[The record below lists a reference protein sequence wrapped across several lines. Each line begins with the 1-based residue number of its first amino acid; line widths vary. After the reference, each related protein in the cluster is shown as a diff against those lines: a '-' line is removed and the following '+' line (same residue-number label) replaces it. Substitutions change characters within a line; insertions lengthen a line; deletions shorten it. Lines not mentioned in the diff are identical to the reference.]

1 MAEEDRVRE
10 EPMAE
15 EDLPRHGHAPGD
27 GPEKVAGEDR
37 DLQAHV
43 LGVDGKKPRTDLS
56 GRKLG
61 DYTLRE
67 RIGGGGNGDVYR
79 AEHRLLR
86 RVAVIKVINE
96 VQQCADDAEA
106 RFLREAQLASK
117 VSHSNAAHV
126 YDFGVAEDGLMW
138 LAMEFV
144 DGITFAAWLD
154 THGPM
159 SLAEVV
165 PFFEPL
171 AKVVDATHKCGIVH
185 RDLKPSNVMVVET
198 EGLQDP
204 KLIDFGIA
212 KGMPASLVEDYEPVE
227 VPPRD
232 DAATDLVRA
241 QPAPRRRVPTRRIHR
256 GGPNP
261 VKTHKRRIT
270 PNGCGLGSRA
280 YMSPEQSRN
289 ASSVG
294 PATDIYSLGVMIF
307 EALTGRHPF
316 TPSSADSPCLSPELE
331 VVLYRALSNNPAHR
345 HATARELIAELRAV
359 LQADPNEQIRSLRQ
373 RWQERDRSPDL
384 LARGQTLVQLK
395 RSAQSPRVK
404 GNLSDLDDSFITTSL
419 RRARRARWGVGALVA
434 LVVMSVLL
442 GRAEKGRRV
451 ANEFATESEVERGQQ
466 ALLHGE
472 LSEAVG
478 HLGQACERGACSSDV
493 TFMLSRALQPR
504 TAELARFTGAG
515 RMWSA
520 VFSADG
526 KRVLTA
532 DDQGAR
538 MWDAASRQLLLT
550 VNHVGGTVRQAM
562 FSSDG
567 ARIVTAGSGVWI
579 WDAATGEPVREL
591 KAGEKQW
598 LYRTLAV
605 SSGLVAAIDV
615 TGGTVHV
622 WDAEA
627 GTLRAELSTD
637 APEMPLL
644 AFSADGHWIATAGRD
659 EVRVFDTS
667 TWKQVATIRG
677 PRVRCLSFDPTG
689 PRLAVG
695 TYDGIASIWEI
706 PSGARLR
713 GLRTGGASVDA
724 VAFSL
729 DGVLVATASRD
740 GMEQVW
746 EVASG
751 SLRIEFN
758 PHHDKIYAIEF
769 SRNHDLLV
777 SVGGDDAVVVSNVAT
792 GMPVARLEG
801 PKARIITAHFDAEA
815 RRVVGA
821 SWDGTARVWD
831 ATSPYRRWST
841 PEIGAEC
848 DTAESLVPDER
859 FVALSCRD
867 HGTRVWDTARGE
879 VLAELPTVTTVK
891 GDDSSGF
898 PAVTATGDR
907 AAIPR
912 GNTVE
917 VYALPSGYLL
927 RTVSHAA
934 AVSAVAFAPGSH
946 ELVSGAVDGSLQL
959 TRDESEPVELPRSPG
974 RIDAVTILTDGRVVV
989 ADASKR
995 LRVIG
1000 ADRNALMD
1008 LAAPFRIRLL
1018 RPSRDGGRLVTISTA
1033 TEQAP
1038 PVLWDLERYQPVGPL
1053 EGHVGRTFTARF
1065 TGTEILTTGSDGT
1078 ARTWDAATGRPR
1090 EIFHDDSHFLVDATL
1105 SPNGEMIVAGGSD
1118 GVLRFWSRSSG
1129 RLLWRLRAHASY
1141 VVGVHYEGND
1151 LVTRGFAGD
1160 IARWMLPSPDSVI
1173 DTCRASSCAGT
1184 DAGKWLEEPA
1194 RAIIR

>member
-1 MAEEDRVRE
+1 MAKEDRE

-27 GPEKVAGEDR
+27 GPEKIAGEDR
-37 DLQAHV
+37 DLQGHA
-43 LGVDGKKPRTDLS
+43 LGVDCKKPRTDLS

-86 RVAVIKVINE
+86 RVAVIKVMNE

-117 VSHSNAAHV
+117 VSHANAAHV

-232 DAATDLVRA
+232 DAATILVRA
-241 QPAPRRRVPTRRIHR
+241 QPAPGRRVPTRSIHR

-345 HATARELIAELRAV
+345 HANARELIAELRAV

-384 LARGQTLVQLK
+384 LARGQTLGQLK
-395 RSAQSPRVK
+395 RSVQSPRVK

-442 GRAEKGRRV
+442 GRAEKGRSV
-451 ANEFATESEVERGQQ
+451 ANEFATQAEAERGQQ

-472 LSEAVG
+472 SSEAVR
-478 HLGQACERGACSSDV
+478 HLEQAYQRGDHSPGV
-493 TFMLSRALQPR
+493 KFMLARALQPR
-504 TAELARFTGAG
+504 LSELGRLTSSSG
-515 RMWSA
+515 RMWSS

-526 KRVLTA
+526 KRILTA
-532 DDQGAR
+532 DDKSAR
-538 MWDAASRQLLLT
+538 MWDAGSNQLLFTMSHGDIVYQALFSQDGLKVIT
-550 VNHVGGTVRQAM
+550 AGADGTVR
-562 FSSDG
+562 
-567 ARIVTAGSGVWI
+567 I
-579 WDAATGEPVREL
+579 WNAATGVPVRVL
-591 KAGEKQW
+591 TSHRPDAKQW
-598 LYRTLAV
+598 RYYAV
-605 SSGLVAAIDV
+605 AMSSHFVAAID
-615 TGGTVHV
+615 TMGRSADV
-622 WDAEA
+622 WDADTGTQIEA
-627 GTLRAELSTD
+627 LKNDASESASLALSPD
-637 APEMPLL
+637 GRWL
-644 AFSADGHWIATAGRD
+644 ATSGGDD
-659 EVRVFDTS
+659 VRVFDTS
-667 TWKQVATIRG
+667 TWKQVVTIAG
-677 PRVRCLSFDPTG
+677 PRVRSLGFDPTG
-689 PRLAVG
+689 LRLAVG
-695 TYDGIASIWEI
+695 TYDGEASIWEV
-706 PSGARLR
+706 PSGVRVRCLR
-713 GLRTGGASVDA
+713 VAGEPVDA
-724 VAFSL
+724 VAFSR
-729 DGVLVATASRD
+729 DGALVATGSRE
-740 GMEQVW
+740 GAEQVW
-746 EVASG
+746 DATSG
-751 SLRIEFN
+751 GLRIEFN
-758 PHHDKIYAIEF
+758 SHHSKIYGLEF
-769 SRNHDLLV
+769 STTNNLLL
-777 SVGGDDAVVVSNVAT
+777 SAGADNSAVVSNVAT

-801 PKARIITAHFDAEA
+801 PKGFVFAAHFDPDS

-821 SWDGTARVWD
+821 SSDGTARVWD
-831 ATSPYRRWST
+831 VTSPYRRWGSL
-841 PEIGAEC
+841 PIGAEC
-848 DTAESLVPDER
+848 DTMESLEPDQR
-859 FVALSCRD
+859 FIALSCRN
-867 HGTRVWDTARGE
+867 HGTRVWDTLRGE
-879 VLAELPTVTTVK
+879 LRGELPGVTPVE
-891 GDDSSGF
+891 GDYYSAF
-898 PAVTATGDR
+898 PALTVTGDR
-907 AAIPR
+907 AAIAQ

-917 VYALPSGYLL
+917 VYALPSGQHL
-927 RTVSHAA
+927 RTIAHPA
-934 AVSAVAFAPGSH
+934 AVNAVAFAPAGH
-946 ELVSGAVDGSLQL
+946 DLITGGVDGSLLL
-959 TRDESEPVELPRSPG
+959 TRDDHDPIALPPSLTG
-974 RIDAVTILTDGRVVV
+974 IDAVAILADGRAVV
-989 ADASKR
+989 ADASNR
-995 LRVIG
+995 LRVI
-1000 ADRNALMD
+1000 DPSRNTLLMD
-1008 LAAPFRIRLL
+1008 VAAPSRMRLL
-1018 RPSRDGGRLVTISTA
+1018 RPSPDGTRLVTISA
-1033 TEQAP
+1033 RRNQAP
-1038 PVLWDLERYQPVGPL
+1038 PVLWNLAQYRIVAPL
-1053 EGHVGRTFTARF
+1053 DGHVGRVFAARF
-1065 TGTEILTTGSDGT
+1065 VAAGNEILTAGVDGT
-1078 ARTWDAATGRPR
+1078 ARLWNAATGSSLQSY
-1090 EIFHDDSHFLVDATL
+1090 HGDSHFLVDATMAPDG
-1105 SPNGEMIVAGGSD
+1105 SVIVAAGSD
-1118 GVLRFWSRSSG
+1118 GMLRFWEVSSG
-1129 RLLWRLRAHASY
+1129 RLLWMLQAHKSY
-1141 VVGVHYEGND
+1141 AIGVHYEGGD
-1151 LVTRGFAGD
+1151 IVTRGFAGD
-1160 IARWMLPSPDSVI
+1160 VSRWTVPQSDSI
-1173 DTCRASSCAGT
+1173 IEACRASACTSPTLA
-1184 DAGKWLEEPA
+1184 KK
-1194 RAIIR
+1194 